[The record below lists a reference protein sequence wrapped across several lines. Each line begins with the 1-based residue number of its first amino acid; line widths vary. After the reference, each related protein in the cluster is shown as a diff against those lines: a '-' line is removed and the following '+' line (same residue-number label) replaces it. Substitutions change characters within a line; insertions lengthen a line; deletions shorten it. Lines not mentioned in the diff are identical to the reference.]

1 FGYFRGELIGS
12 EVDVLVPRKYR
23 GNYPVHRHDFM
34 HDPRARAMGEGRDLY
49 GVRKDGSEF
58 PIEIGLNPIQT
69 DRGTFVLSAI
79 VDITQRKQAEEEIHG
94 LNQGLERRV
103 AERTAELTAANAE
116 LESFSYS
123 VAHDL
128 RAPIRQISGFSKIL
142 AQDCRPELRKG
153 HK

>member
-1 FGYFRGELIGS
+1 
-12 EVDVLVPRKYR
+12 
-23 GNYPVHRHDFM
+23 
-34 HDPRARAMGEGRDLY
+34 MGGRRELY
-49 GVRKDGSEF
+49 GLRKDGGEF
-58 PIEIGLNPIQT
+58 PVEIGLNPIET
-69 DRGTFVLSAI
+69 DQGTLVLSAI
-79 VDITQRKQAEEEIHG
+79 VDITQRKQATEEIQR

-142 AQDCRPELRKG
+142 AQECGPEISE
-153 HK
+153 